1 MDATDS
7 HIRKALATLS
17 IERALLEIG
26 KPVFDEVSH
35 ALYNDYE
42 CFIPDCFDHPEYL
55 RKVLKDLFGSAHSN
69 IVQSIHENLR
79 EFATQ
84 QPIQEFLKAINE

>member
-7 HIRKALATLS
+7 QIRKALATLS
-17 IERALLEIG
+17 IEHTLLEIG
-26 KPVFDEVSH
+26 KPVLDEVSH
-35 ALYNDYE
+35 ALYNNYN

-55 RKVLKDLFGSAHSN
+55 REVLKDLFGSAHSN
-69 IVQSIHENLR
+69 IVQSIHENLK

-84 QPIQEFLKAINE
+84 QPIKEFLIAIN